1 MKALFGE
8 FLGVLRALERPIDI
22 LRKVVTERGLNA
34 FGHCSGQCHSFE
46 RDICTSSFSQRRK
59 LNQ

>member
-22 LRKVVTERGLNA
+22 LQKVVTERGLNA
-34 FGHCSGQCHSFE
+34 FGHCSGQCQSF
-46 RDICTSSFSQRRK
+46 
-59 LNQ
+59 